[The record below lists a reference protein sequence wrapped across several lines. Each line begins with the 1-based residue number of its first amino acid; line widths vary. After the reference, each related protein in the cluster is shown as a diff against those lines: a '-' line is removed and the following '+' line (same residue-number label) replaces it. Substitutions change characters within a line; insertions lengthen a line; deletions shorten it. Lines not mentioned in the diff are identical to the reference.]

1 MLRTTPESLGEQ
13 LPWKDPESG
22 LVITADARI
31 DNREELFG
39 ALGVGINEIKQSR
52 LKPLPQGEEVPD
64 SWLILEAFKRW
75 GEACVDHLLGDFA
88 FAIWDSNAQK
98 LFCARDP
105 MGAASF
111 CFVHKERFFAFA
123 SEAEALVTLPGV
135 SNEPN
140 ENYIA
145 CVLVPGFENF
155 GDSKAWQKDV
165 GGLNPGESMSVA
177 ADGSARRR
185 THGEMQATEVHSYD
199 SYEQCEEHFNVVF
212 GQAVRDRLRSA
223 GDVAAMMSGGLDSA
237 GIVAMMDRLSDE
249 YPDRRFHSYSAIGDD
264 PKACIE
270 SRCINSMAE
279 SLNVDPNF
287 VSVPSFSGMVNT
299 GDLKETAW
307 SKAHPVDNSILL
319 PAMMC
324 LAASRNGQRV
334 LLQGVSGDMTMRAP
348 DYYPSLLLRKGRVW
362 RAWQEC
368 KAASR
373 HHLYVQGQS
382 PLTIFRRSTV
392 FAAAPPL
399 IRRWVHQV
407 RRNRQELPL
416 DNSLLNPGFVERI
429 QLRERLRQESA
440 TGLKAMSFDLRA
452 EQLRKSLVLISSGL
466 SGYGRV
472 AARNSVEVRD
482 PWADR
487 RVMEFFLRLPVEY
500 KIHNGWTKYPVR
512 SAFRHELTQEVR
524 WRHDKRH
531 LGWQFISRL
540 MAESRELVHTAMTRD
555 LEIIGEYVDIR
566 AARSLHQRMLEQG
579 DDASTQAVFDL
590 VTLIFWLIR
599 IKSL

>member
-1 MLRTTPESLGEQ
+1 MLRTTPESLDEQ
-13 LPWKDPESG
+13 LPWKDSESG

-39 ALGVGINEIKQSR
+39 KLNGSKSRMNSLLRGDSR
-52 LKPLPQGEEVPD
+52 L
-64 SWLILEAFKRW
+64 ILAAYKRW

-88 FAIWDSNAQK
+88 FAIWDSHAQK

-123 SEAEALVTLPGV
+123 TEAEALVTLPGV

-145 CVLVPGFENF
+145 CVLVPGFENLC
-155 GDSKAWQKDV
+155 DRRSWQKDV
-165 GGLNPGESMSVA
+165 GGLIPGESMSVA
-177 ADGSARRR
+177 SDGSARRR
-185 THGEMQATEVHSYD
+185 TYGEIQAAELRSYD
-199 SYEQCEEHFNVVF
+199 SYEHCEDHFNAVF
-212 GQAVRDRLRSA
+212 GQAVRDRLRST

-237 GIVAMMDRLSDE
+237 GIVAMMDRLSAE

-264 PKACIE
+264 LKACIE
-270 SRCINSMAE
+270 SRSIASMAE
-279 SLNVDPNF
+279 SLNFDSHF

-299 GDLKETAW
+299 GDLKAVAW

-319 PAMMC
+319 PALMC
-324 LAASRNGQRV
+324 RAASRNGQRV
-334 LLQGVSGDMTMRAP
+334 LLQGVSGDMAMRAP

-362 RAWQEC
+362 RAWQESR
-368 KAASR
+368 AASR

-382 PLTIFRRSTV
+382 PRTIFRRSAV
-392 FAAAPPL
+392 LAAVPPVL
-399 IRRWVHQV
+399 RRWIHRV
-407 RRNRQELPL
+407 RRNRREFPL
-416 DNSLLNPGFVERI
+416 ENSLLNPSFVEKI
-429 QLRERLRQESA
+429 QLRDRLRQEFA

-452 EQLRKSLVLISSGL
+452 EQLRKSLPLISSGL

-472 AARNSVEVRD
+472 AARNAVEVRD

-487 RVMEFFLRLPVEY
+487 RVVEFFLRLPVEY
-500 KIHNGWTKYPVR
+500 KIHDGWTKYPVR

-531 LGWQFISRL
+531 LGWHFISRL
-540 MAESRELVHTAMTRD
+540 MAESRELVHTALNRD
-555 LEIIGEYVDIR
+555 LGILEEYVNIQ

-590 VTLIFWLIR
+590 VTLIFWLLR